1 MIANITEYKVVQG
14 ANLRY
19 CGTNKKDTEREFRTW
34 VNFAKNRE
42 GNPKITTITLTK
54 NDNVIKSE
62 TIKP

>member
-1 MIANITEYKVVQG
+1 MVQG

-19 CGTNKKDTEREFRTW
+19 RGNNKKDTERAFTMW

-42 GNPKITTITLTK
+42 GNPKITTITLTA
-54 NDNVIKSE
+54 NDKTIKSE

>member
-19 CGTNKKDTEREFRTW
+19 RGTNKKDSEREFRTW

-42 GNPKITTITLTK
+42 GNPKVTTITLTK
-54 NDNVIKSE
+54 NDNIIKSE

>member
-19 CGTNKKDTEREFRTW
+19 RGNNKKDTERAFAMW

-42 GNPKITTITLTK
+42 GNPKITTITLTA
-54 NDNVIKSE
+54 NDKTIKSE